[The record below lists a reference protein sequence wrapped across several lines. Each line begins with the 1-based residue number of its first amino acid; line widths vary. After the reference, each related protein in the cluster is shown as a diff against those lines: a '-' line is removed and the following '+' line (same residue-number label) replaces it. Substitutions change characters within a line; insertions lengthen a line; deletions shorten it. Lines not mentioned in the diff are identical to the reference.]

1 MLTFIQSQLLFYIS
15 IVLVLFLPGY
25 FLLLAAFG
33 RNKFALLEKLVIS
46 FGLSIISF
54 DFLMLL
60 MGKLSISITRLSI
73 FSGILIFLAICFG
86 IYKFREN
93 KFPKNEGINKMFDFS
108 KNQGI
113 LIIFLLFLTIF
124 IKTSYLRDSIF
135 PNSTDLGHHMY
146 WSKLISETGQLPV
159 YEETNIIKVD
169 GSYQISPPQK
179 IADFIIGE
187 HLIFS
192 AINLLSGIS
201 FVSYFPSSI
210 LFLIDIFSILAIFIL
225 TIRIFEDKLGVK
237 SIAILALFL
246 IGPVYAISS
255 PQIKFAS
262 GGVIGNIIGNL
273 FIPLAFYFYLRAL
286 KEKSSAFFAVALF
299 ISVGLGYTHHL
310 SMLIFIFAFI
320 FTFAIFFVFNIR
332 RMQEIAKEWK
342 KIIFSPAVIS
352 VFIMIIIFIFF
363 VYIPTYLNAKAIDTA
378 VGAPS
383 KDTRA
388 GLTFTQFKFSA
399 GEARMAIGIIGIILL
414 LFYRKLKN
422 YSGAIIAGWTL
433 ALFVMSLWPNW
444 LLVNIISSRIGN
456 YASFPLAILSAFVL
470 FSIFSGLQNQHSQK
484 NYLAQKFLLSF
495 FSLILLF
502 VFSSGFYDNSQS
514 LSARGAEGNRR
525 SVETFHASEYLAKNI
540 NSNDVVLK
548 DHNYIAADS
557 WIKLFFM
564 RGYAYPLSRGYFRR
578 YDDSVTKRESCTL
591 WMISVPN
598 TADGEK
604 CFSGTGTDFVMLN
617 PQYDS
622 MQFQKSKNFW
632 QIYSGKEINIYYKA
646 T

>member
-1 MLTFIQSQLLFYIS
+1 M
-15 IVLVLFLPGY
+15 VLFLPGY
-25 FLLLAAFG
+25 FLLLVVFG
-33 RNKFALLEKLVIS
+33 KGKFSNLEKLVIS
-46 FGLSIISF
+46 FGLSIISV

-73 FSGILIFLAICFG
+73 FAAISIFSAVCFG

-93 KFPKNEGINKMFDFS
+93 KFSKDESASKLFDFS
-108 KNQGI
+108 KNQSI
-113 LIIFLLFLTIF
+113 LIILLLFLTIF
-124 IKTSYLRDSIF
+124 IKTSYLKDSIF

-146 WSKLISETGQLPV
+146 WSKLISETGQLPI
-159 YEETNIIKVD
+159 YEETNIIQVD

-201 FVSYFPSSI
+201 FISYFPSAI
-210 LFLIDIFSILAIFIL
+210 LFLVDIFSILAIFIIAL
-225 TIRIFEDKLGVK
+225 RFFEDNKGVK
-237 SIAILALFL
+237 LIGVLTLFL

-273 FIPLAFYFYLRAL
+273 FIPLAFYFYLRAF
-286 KEKSSAFFAVALF
+286 KEKNSFFLAVALLV
-299 ISVGLGYTHHL
+299 SAGLGYTHHL
-310 SMLIFIFAFI
+310 SMLIFIFAFL
-320 FTFAIFFVFNIR
+320 FSFAIFFVFNIR
-332 RMQEIAKEWK
+332 RMQEIATEWK

-352 VFIMIIIFIFF
+352 IFILIFIFIFF
-363 VYIPTYLNAKAIDTA
+363 VYTPTYLNAKAIDTA

-414 LFYRKLKN
+414 LFYRRLKN

-433 ALFVMSLWPNW
+433 ALFAMSLWPNW
-444 LLVNIISSRIGN
+444 LFMDIISSRIGN
-456 YASFPLAILSAFVL
+456 YSSFPLAILSAFVL
-470 FSIFSGLQNQHSQK
+470 FKIFSTLQNETSQK
-484 NYLAQKFLLSF
+484 NYLSQKFLLSF
-495 FSLILLF
+495 FALILLF
-502 VFSSGFYDNSQS
+502 IFTSGFYDNSQS
-514 LSARGAEGNRR
+514 LSAQGAEGNLR
-525 SVETFHASEYLAKNI
+525 SIETFHAAEFLAKNI
-540 NSNDVVLK
+540 NNSDAVLK

-564 RGYAYPLSRGYFRR
+564 KGYGYPLSRGYFRR
-578 YDDSVTKRESCTL
+578 YDDAVTKREMCTL
-591 WMISVPN
+591 WMISTPN
-598 TADGEK
+598 TTAGEK

-617 PQYDS
+617 PEYDGA
-622 MQFQKSKNFW
+622 QFQKSKKFW

-646 T
+646 N

>member
-1 MLTFIQSQLLFYIS
+1 
-15 IVLVLFLPGY
+15 LVLFFPGY
-25 FLLLAAFG
+25 FLLLAVFG
-33 RNKFALLEKLVIS
+33 KNKFANLEKIAIS
-46 FGLSIISF
+46 FGLSIISM

-73 FSGILIFLAICFG
+73 FVGILIFSVICFG
-86 IYKFREN
+86 IYKFRGN
-93 KFPKNEGINKMFDFS
+93 KFPKKEEPKKLFDFS
-108 KNQGI
+108 KNQFI
-113 LIIFLLFLTIF
+113 LIVLILFLTIF

-146 WSKLISETGQLPV
+146 WSKLISETGKLPV
-159 YEETNIIKVD
+159 YEETNIIQVD
-169 GSYQISPPQK
+169 GNYQISPPQK

-192 AINLLSGIS
+192 AVNLLSGIS
-201 FVSYFPSSI
+201 FVSYFPSTI
-210 LFLIDIFSILAIFIL
+210 LFLVDIIGIVSIFIL
-225 TIRIFEDKLGVK
+225 TLRLFEDNPGVK
-237 SIAILALFL
+237 SIGILALFL

-262 GGVIGNIIGNL
+262 GGVIGNIVGNL

-286 KEKSSAFFAVALF
+286 KEKSSAFLAVALF
-299 ISVGLGYTHHL
+299 VSAGLGYTHHL

-320 FTFAIFFVFNIR
+320 FSFAIFFIFNIR
-332 RMQEIAKEWK
+332 KMQEVAGEWK

-352 VFIMIIIFIFF
+352 AFIFIIIFIVF
-363 VYIPTYLNAKAIDTA
+363 VYTPTYLNARAIDTA

-414 LFYRKLKN
+414 LAYRKLKN

-433 ALFVMSLWPNW
+433 ALFAMSLRPNW
-444 LLVNIISSRIGN
+444 LFVDIISSRIGN

-470 FSIFSGLQNQHSQK
+470 LEIFSMLRNKDSRKSYLSQN
-484 NYLAQKFLLSF
+484 FLLSF
-495 FSLILLF
+495 FVLILLF
-502 VFSSGFYDNSQS
+502 IFTSGFYDNSQS
-514 LSARGAEGNRR
+514 LSAQGAEGNRR
-525 SVETFHASEYLAKNI
+525 SVETFHASEYLAKNA
-540 NSNDVVLK
+540 NVNDGVLK

-564 RGYAYPLSRGYFRR
+564 KGYGYPLSRGYFRR
-578 YDDSVTKRESCTL
+578 YDDAVTKREMCTL
-591 WMISVPN
+591 WMISTPN

-604 CFSGTGTDFVMLN
+604 CFSGTKTNFVMLN
-617 PQYDS
+617 PQYDGA
-622 MQFQKSKNFW
+622 QFQKSKNFW
-632 QIYSGKEINIYYKA
+632 QIYSGKEINIYYRNV
-646 T
+646 TSN